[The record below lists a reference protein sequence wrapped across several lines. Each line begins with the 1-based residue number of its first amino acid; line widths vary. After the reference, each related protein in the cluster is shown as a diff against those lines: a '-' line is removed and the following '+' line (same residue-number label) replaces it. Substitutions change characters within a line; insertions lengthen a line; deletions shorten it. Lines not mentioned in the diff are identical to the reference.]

1 MVSGKSKKHIILKS
15 HRIMKLIFF
24 YYVYIIYTLSSCS
37 FISKTQRNIN
47 IERDT
52 INIAEFD
59 LCQKDMSYSSINTI
73 EFNESNFLLK
83 FINPLSIS
91 KVYWEV
97 LDDTTNLY
105 VYNGAEVNFY
115 KDKLEGLEF
124 TNSNYKFILTNGTSI
139 QVGDTISVI
148 RKLFPKSWNWM
159 KYEKY
164 HIFLVVDLIGPKGP
178 LDASLIFNFDPK
190 TKIINKIIFSVDNS

>member
-1 MVSGKSKKHIILKS
+1 MKKIIGF
-15 HRIMKLIFF
+15 I
-24 YYVYIIYTLSSCS
+24 IIYLLSSCS
-37 FISKTQRNIN
+37 FISKTQRNID

-59 LCQKDMSYSSINTI
+59 LCQKDMSYSSVNTI

-91 KVYWEV
+91 KDYWEV

-105 VYNGAEVNFY
+105 VYNGAEANFY

-139 QVGDTISVI
+139 QVGDNISVV

-159 KYEKY
+159 KSQISN
-164 HIFLVVDLIGPKGP
+164 HFVVIDLIGPKRQ
-178 LDASLIFNFDPK
+178 LDASLIFDFDPK

>member
-1 MVSGKSKKHIILKS
+1 MKKNTFYYLVI
-15 HRIMKLIFF
+15 IFF
-24 YYVYIIYTLSSCS
+24 LNSCS
-37 FISKTQRNIN
+37 FIAKSQKKIDPV
-47 IERDT
+47 RDT

-59 LCQKDMSYSSINTI
+59 LCQKNMSYSSVNTI

-91 KVYWEV
+91 KDYWEL

-105 VYNGAEVNFY
+105 VYNGAEANFY

-139 QVGDTISVI
+139 QVGDNISVV

-159 KYEKY
+159 KSQTSD
-164 HIFLVVDLIGPKGP
+164 HFVVIDLIGPKGP
-178 LDASLIFNFDPK
+178 LDASLIFDFDPK

>member
-1 MVSGKSKKHIILKS
+1 
-15 HRIMKLIFF
+15 MKLTF
-24 YYVYIIYTLSSCS
+24 YIYVFIIYTLSSCS

-115 KDKLEGLEF
+115 KDKLESLEF